1 MGFAVFGGADVIA
14 QANSSTESLKLER
27 IVVMGACG
35 IFLNGFAIR
44 KWFHTLDKV
53 FGPNRSNIG
62 GVLKKNVADQICY
75 APFAATVCLVASPI
89 HLGGTPGNWLERAT
103 TNVKEQLV
111 QVWLSDCAFWPAA
124 NFVAFRFVPTV

>member
-1 MGFAVFGGADVIA
+1 MTHFDNDHPSIREAAHCVDIPA
-14 QANSSTESLKLER
+14 
-27 IVVMGACG
+27 
-35 IFLNGFAIR
+35 FAIR

-103 TNVKEQLV
+103 TNMKDQLV